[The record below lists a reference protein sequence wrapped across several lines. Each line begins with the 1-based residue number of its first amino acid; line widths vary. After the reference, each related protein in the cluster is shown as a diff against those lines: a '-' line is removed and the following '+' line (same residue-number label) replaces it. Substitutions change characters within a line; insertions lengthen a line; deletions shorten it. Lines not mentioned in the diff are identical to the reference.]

1 MAVKLPVHIKKGGDL
16 SNKVVLETV
25 QSNSVEPDIEIA
37 ASAHSACYNL
47 LSSKPCCLLS
57 WELPCLTSLQQA
69 IHPSCSLQRQR
80 VRIPCPHSH
89 VRRRGNFWWHL
100 TVHPTLPLNISWMV
114 WHAWHEMPAEAH
126 TSSQTESGDLKS
138 QTDDKQKFCMCSP
151 KKQECFPAQEPAKT
165 PPAASSLCM
174 RAARQ
179 HCEEEC
185 QALLYLWFLG
195 PVLRGILGTYF
206 PGKVECS
213 PHKPCS
219 SPRRCSLP
227 TAPLYPLS
235 LEFLACRNLQP
246 PHSMKSWPFL
256 VKCNVKCKKEP
267 LESLLS
273 TSSYG
278 SIKIYLRY
286 IYQSIFLYLWRQ
298 RKLIQ
303 QIR

>member
-185 QALLYLWFLG
+185 QALLYLWLLG

-206 PGKVECS
+206 PGKVSAAHTNPVAAQGAAVS
-213 PHKPCS
+213 P
-219 SPRRCSLP
+219 L
-227 TAPLYPLS
+227 
-235 LEFLACRNLQP
+235 
-246 PHSMKSWPFL
+246 
-256 VKCNVKCKKEP
+256 
-267 LESLLS
+267 LLS
-273 TSSYG
+273 THSPSSSLHAETCSPPTAWSLG
-278 SIKIYLRY
+278 PSLLNAMLNAK
-286 IYQSIFLYLWRQ
+286 
-298 RKLIQ
+298 KNP
-303 QIR
+303 